1 MIDKEREI
9 ALRTLLSRRL
19 IGRRSPGTEAL
30 SRYHQALIH
39 RSYLQEMENST
50 EGSDNERLE
59 FLGDRVLNLI
69 VAEFLFHNIPG
80 SEGDLTT
87 RMEWTKNRNIARV
100 IVATGIGIE
109 ELILVGSNQEKT
121 PRIIAGA
128 FEAFVAAL
136 YLDLG
141 FSRTG
146 NIIHR
151 ILVSDLME
159 YPQEKNYKKL
169 LQEYLQ
175 KRNRPLPVYELKSSE
190 GAPHKPWFCYV
201 VRVEGTVIGKGFGT
215 TKAQATQNAARQ
227 GFLALSG

>member
-9 ALRTLLSRRL
+9 ALRALLSRRL

-30 SRYHQALIH
+30 NRYHQALIH
-39 RSYLQEMENST
+39 RSYFQEKENSV
-50 EGSDNERLE
+50 EGGDNERLE
-59 FLGDRVLNLI
+59 FLGDRILNLI
-69 VAEFLFHNIPG
+69 VAEYLFQTCPG
-80 SEGDLTT
+80 SEGDLTI
-87 RMEWTKNRNIARV
+87 RMEWTRNRNIARV
-100 IVATGIGIE
+100 IVETHIGFE
-109 ELILVGSNQEKT
+109 DLVLVGSNQEKT

-141 FSRTG
+141 FFRTKS
-146 NIIHR
+146 IIHR
-151 ILVSDLME
+151 ILASDLLE
-159 YPQEKNYKKL
+159 CPQEKNFKKL

-190 GAPHKPWFCYV
+190 GAAHKPWFCYV
-201 VRVEGTVIGKGFGT
+201 VRVEGRVIGNGFGA

-227 GFLALSG
+227 GLQALAR